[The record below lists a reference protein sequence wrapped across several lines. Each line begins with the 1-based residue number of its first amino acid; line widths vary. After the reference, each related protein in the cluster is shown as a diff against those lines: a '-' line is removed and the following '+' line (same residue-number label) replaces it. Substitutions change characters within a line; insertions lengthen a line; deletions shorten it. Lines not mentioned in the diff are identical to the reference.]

1 MIEINPQRT
10 VLQQPRQSTSRPD
23 GKSTDHE
30 LTMLEDILLKKD
42 QDIAKEVAIKKV
54 QHQKWNTEYVDW
66 TNHPLTP
73 PISAIETAGFRRATT
88 DYLPTPP
95 ASISDEEEHPGEA
108 RGNSV
113 NIRYGSI
120 DQDPSSSSHHSYRR
134 RIGRGGR
141 MIIDRRALPI
151 RNKPVLDPR
160 VAELF
165 KYDDP
170 DNDDMQ
176 YQDLNYSDSYDLNN
190 MRYRAAVCANAS
202 AHTITRHIKTAVEQ
216 ATSSASSSQPPNPT
230 NSQTGTGSG

>member
-1 MIEINPQRT
+1 
-10 VLQQPRQSTSRPD
+10 
-23 GKSTDHE
+23 
-30 LTMLEDILLKKD
+30 MLEDVLFKKD
-42 QDIAKEVAIKKV
+42 QEIAKEVAIKKV

-73 PISAIETAGFRRATT
+73 PPSAIESAGFRQAMT

-95 ASISDEEEHPGEA
+95 ASISDEEEEQANGG
-108 RGNSV
+108 RGCSI

-120 DQDPSSSSHHSYRR
+120 DQESSSTASHHSYRR

-141 MIIDRRALPI
+141 MIIDRRVLPMRTKSI
-151 RNKPVLDPR
+151 LDPR

-176 YQDLNYSDSYDLNN
+176 DHDLNHSDSYDLNN
-190 MRYRAAVCANAS
+190 MRYRAAVCANAP
-202 AHTITRHIKTAVEQ
+202 AHTITRQIKPAVEQ
-216 ATSSASSSQPPNPT
+216 AASSASSSQAALQPT
-230 NSQTGTGSG
+230 NSQIGI